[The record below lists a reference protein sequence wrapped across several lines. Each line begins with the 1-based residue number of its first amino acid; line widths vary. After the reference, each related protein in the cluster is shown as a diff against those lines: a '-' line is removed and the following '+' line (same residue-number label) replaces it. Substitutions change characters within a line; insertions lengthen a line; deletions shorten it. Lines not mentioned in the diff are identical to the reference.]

1 LAGDKKSLSF
11 ATRTRKSPLR
21 IICGPTG
28 AGKSAVALD
37 LCETYNGAIVS
48 ADSRQIYCGFDI
60 GTAKPTG
67 EERARVTHYGIDV
80 ARPDER
86 FSAARWAGE
95 ANEWIA
101 CADKMGKTAAIVGGT
116 GLYITALVDPFFSMP
131 DVDPLQRSQLESELA
146 SKSLAELRRWCEG
159 LDPARA
165 HLGRTQLVRA
175 IETALLSGSRIS
187 ALHAE
192 HKAATAIQPQDESA
206 SYLIVDPG
214 SVLGSRIET
223 RVDRMLEA
231 GWADEVRE
239 LQRSVPPDAPAW
251 KSSGYSVMRE
261 HVEDRL
267 DLSSARQRIIIE
279 TRQYA
284 KRQRTWFRHQLP
296 PAAVTA
302 VNPDD
307 SRARAVARE
316 WWERAE

>member
-11 ATRTRKSPLR
+11 PTRTRKRPLR

-37 LCETYNGAIVS
+37 LCETYNAAIVS

-67 EERARVTHYGIDV
+67 EERERVTHYGIDV

-86 FSAARWAGE
+86 YSAARWAKE
-95 ANEWIA
+95 AGGWIE
-101 CADKMGKTAAIVGGT
+101 CAGKMGEEAVIVGGT
-116 GLYITALVDPFFSMP
+116 GLYIKTLADPLFSMP
-131 DVDPLQRSQLESELA
+131 DMDPLQRSQLESELA

-192 HKAATAIQPQDESA
+192 HKAATAIQPEGKKA
-206 SYLIVDPG
+206 AYLIVDPG

-239 LQRSVPPDAPAW
+239 FQRSVPPDAPAW
-251 KSSGYSVMRE
+251 KSSGYAVMRE
-261 HVEDRL
+261 HVEGRL

-296 PAAVTA
+296 PAAVTV